1 MTELFLRL
9 INNSINAGWLI
20 LAVLV
25 LRILLCRAP
34 KRVRPWLWGLV
45 GLRLLVPFSLESALS
60 LLPTAETIP
69 LDIAQAPT
77 PAIHSGIGAVNA
89 LVNPVLEAGLQ
100 PSVGESANPLQI
112 LLPVLTA
119 VWLLGVAAM
128 AAYALGSYVHLRRKT
143 ATAVLLREN
152 LYE

>member
-9 INNSINAGWLI
+9 ANNSINAGWLI

-25 LRILLCRAP
+25 LRILLRRAP

-45 GLRLLVPFSLESALS
+45 GLRLLVPLSWENAMS

-119 VWLLGVAAM
+119 VWLSAARFSTSRTASSM
-128 AAYALGSYVHLRRKT
+128 ASLRST
-143 ATAVLLREN
+143 GLLVCSSSS
-152 LYE
+152 